1 MNLQKKEEPL
11 TEREP
16 EGLARSEPPLP
27 SAASAGPVRA
37 PFLGPGV
44 SGLVLALCVLTLA
57 VHAVDSWAAANSPAL
72 HGLIMW
78 SGTLVTAPDMLPR
91 PPPEAPLAGLSPYIL
106 HVFVH
111 AGWWHVLLNMGIL
124 LAAGSAAAAPFGRGV
139 SAAAGF
145 LAFYFT
151 CAIAG
156 AGLHALVHINEPTF
170 MVGASTAVS
179 GVFAAAG
186 WASGGRTGM
195 LRLAV
200 PWLLINAL
208 IAIGGIFYSIPIA
221 WAGHVGG
228 LLAGMLL
235 YPVFVRVFRRG

>member
-1 MNLQKKEEPL
+1 MTEQEPGA
-11 TEREP
+11 P
-16 EGLARSEPPLP
+16 GG
-27 SAASAGPVRA
+27 AGPGEHDPADRAAAVRV

-44 SGLVLALCVLTLA
+44 SGLVLALCALTLA
-57 VHAVDSWAAANSPAL
+57 VHGVDSWAAANNHVL

-78 SGTLVTAPDMLPR
+78 SGALVTAPEMLPY
-91 PPPEAPLAGLSPYIL
+91 PPPEPPLGGLSPYIL

-124 LAAGSAAAAPFGRGV
+124 LAVGSAAAAPFGRGFF
-139 SAAAGF
+139 AAAGF

-156 AGLHALVHINEPTF
+156 AGLHALVHLNEPTF

-186 WASGGRTGM
+186 WANGGRAGM
-195 LRLAV
+195 LRLAI
-200 PWLLINAL
+200 PWLLINVL
-208 IAIGGIFYSIPIA
+208 IAIGGMFYSIPIA

-235 YPVFVRVFRRG
+235 YPVFVRVFRR

>member
-1 MNLQKKEEPL
+1 MTGQDADG
-11 TEREP
+11 
-16 EGLARSEPPLP
+16 EGR
-27 SAASAGPVRA
+27 SAAPGPEAASGGPVRA
-37 PFLGPGV
+37 PILGPGV
-44 SGLVLALCVLTLA
+44 SGLVLALCALTLA
-57 VHAVDSWAAANSPAL
+57 LHGIDSWAAANSPSL

-78 SGTLVTAPDMLPR
+78 AGTLVTAPDMLPR
-91 PPPEAPLAGLSPYIL
+91 QPPAPPLAGFSPYVL

-124 LAAGSAAAAPFGRGV
+124 LAVGGAAAAGFGRGL

-156 AGLHALVHINEPTF
+156 AALHAVIHVNEPTF

-179 GVFAAAG
+179 GVLAAAG
-186 WASGGRTGM
+186 WAGGGRAGM

-200 PWLLINAL
+200 PWLLVNAL
-208 IAIGGIFYSIPIA
+208 IGIAGIFYSIPIA

-235 YPVFVRVFRRG
+235 YPVFVRVFRQG

>member
-1 MNLQKKEEPL
+1 MNQEPDA
-11 TEREP
+11 
-16 EGLARSEPPLP
+16 EGEAGH
-27 SAASAGPVRA
+27 SAASAGPVRT

-57 VHAVDSWAAANSPAL
+57 VHAVDSWAAANNHVL
-72 HGLIMW
+72 HGIIMW
-78 SGTLVTAPDMLPR
+78 SGALVTAPDALPV
-91 PPPEAPLAGLSPYIL
+91 PPPEAPLGGLSPYVL

-124 LAAGSAAAAPFGRGV
+124 LAVGSAAAAPFGRGMP
-139 SAAAGF
+139 AAAGF
-145 LAFYFT
+145 IAFYLT

-156 AGLHALVHINEPTF
+156 AALHALIHINEPTV

-186 WASGGRTGM
+186 WARGGRAGM
-195 LRLAV
+195 LRLAA

-235 YPVFVRVFRRG
+235 YPAFVRVFRRR

>member
-1 MNLQKKEEPL
+1 MSDP
-11 TEREP
+11 TP
-16 EGLARSEPPLP
+16 EKPAGRDPLP
-27 SAASAGPVRA
+27 AEPASPGPVRA
-37 PFLGPGV
+37 PLLGPGV
-44 SGLVLALCVLTLA
+44 SGLVLALCILTILA
-57 VHAVDSWAAANSPAL
+57 HGVDAWAQANNHIL
-72 HGLIMW
+72 HGYILW
-78 SGTLVTAPDMLPR
+78 AGALVTAPQALPS
-91 PPPEAPLAGLSPYIL
+91 PPPPAPLGGFSPYIL

-124 LAAGSAAAAPFGRGV
+124 LAVGSAAASAFGRGLL
-139 SAAAGF
+139 AAAGF

-156 AGLHALVHINEPTF
+156 AGLHALVHVNEPSF
-170 MVGASTAVS
+170 MIGASTAVS
-179 GVFAAAG
+179 GVYAAAG
-186 WASGGRTGM
+186 WAGGGRAGM

-208 IAIGGIFYSIPIA
+208 IGVASVFYSLPIA

-235 YPVFVRVFRRG
+235 YPVFLRVFGRR

>member
-1 MNLQKKEEPL
+1 MRENNQDGRGLPPEERDDP
-11 TEREP
+11 
-16 EGLARSEPPLP
+16 AV
-27 SAASAGPVRA
+27 AQRA
-37 PFLGPGV
+37 PLLGPGV
-44 SGLVLALCVLTLA
+44 SGLVLVLCLVTLA
-57 VHAVDSWAAANSPAL
+57 AHAVDAWAAANNHTL
-72 HGLIMW
+72 HGIILW
-78 SGTLVTAPDMLPR
+78 SGALVTAPEFLPV
-91 PPPEAPLAGLSPYIL
+91 PPPQAPLGGWSPYLL

-111 AGWWHVLLNMGIL
+111 GGWWHVLLNTGIL
-124 LAAGSAAAAPFGRGV
+124 LAVGSAAAAAFGRGV
-139 SAAAGF
+139 LAMAGF

-156 AGLHALVHINEPTF
+156 AGLHALVHINEPTI

-186 WASGGRTGM
+186 WARGGRMGM

-200 PWLLINAL
+200 PWLLINAV
-208 IAIGGIFYSIPIA
+208 IGVAGQFYPIPLA

-235 YPVFVRVFRRG
+235 FPVFVRVFGRR

>member
-1 MNLQKKEEPL
+1 MTNDE
-11 TEREP
+11 TD
-16 EGLARSEPPLP
+16 ARDGDTRP
-27 SAASAGPVRA
+27 AANPGPVRA

-44 SGLVLALCVLTLA
+44 SGLVLVLCAVTVAL
-57 VHAVDSWAAANSPAL
+57 HAVDSWAAANNHTV
-72 HGLIMW
+72 HGIIMW
-78 SGTLVTAPDMLPR
+78 AGALITAPEALPVT
-91 PPPEAPLAGLSPYIL
+91 PPPAPLGGFSPFVL

-124 LAAGSAAAAPFGRGV
+124 LAVGSAAAAPFGRGL
-139 SAAAGF
+139 SAVAGF

-156 AGLHALVHINEPTF
+156 AGLHALVHINEPTI

-186 WASGGRTGM
+186 WAGGGRAGM

-200 PWLLINAL
+200 PWLLINAVIG
-208 IAIGGIFYSIPIA
+208 IAGVFYSIPIA

>member
-1 MNLQKKEEPL
+1 MTNEDSGGPGAEYV
-11 TEREP
+11 
-16 EGLARSEPPLP
+16 GRSEPNPHGVRQRVPL
-27 SAASAGPVRA
+27 
-37 PFLGPGV
+37 LGPGI
-44 SGLVLALCVLTLA
+44 SGLVATLCAITIA
-57 VHAVDSWAAANSPAL
+57 VHAIDSWAQANGHVL

-78 SGTLVTAPDMLPR
+78 AGALVTAPQALPA
-91 PPPEAPLAGLSPYIL
+91 PPPPAPLGGFSPYVL

-111 AGWWHVLLNMGIL
+111 AGWWHVLLNVGIL
-124 LAAGSAAAAPFGRGV
+124 LAVGSAAAAGFGRGI
-139 SAAAGF
+139 SAMAGF

-186 WASGGRTGM
+186 WAGGGRAGM
-195 LRLAV
+195 LRLAA

-228 LLAGMLL
+228 LLVGMLF
-235 YPVFVRVFRRG
+235 YPLFVRVFRRR

>member
-1 MNLQKKEEPL
+1 MREEDEQGRDEAPL
-11 TEREP
+11 DE
-16 EGLARSEPPLP
+16 
-27 SAASAGPVRA
+27 ASSPAESRV

-57 VHAVDSWAAANSPAL
+57 VHAVDSWAAANNHAL

-78 SGTLVTAPDMLPR
+78 AGTLVTAPDMLPR
-91 PPPEAPLAGLSPYIL
+91 PPPSPPLAGLSPYVL

-124 LAAGSAAAAPFGRGV
+124 LAVGSAAAAPFGRGF
-139 SAAAGF
+139 SAVAGF

-186 WASGGRTGM
+186 WAGGGRAGM